1 MSVKIAPATISTTR
15 TSTPILT
22 NVRANVTPAG
32 PKDQIVEGGIVHYVV
47 RLDPCNVPQ
56 EGDLLTIQSWDVFA
70 VDPTQAYSVFTVQL
84 SGFGSLACVRV
95 AVGRWVGR

>member
-1 MSVKIAPATISTTR
+1 MALLIAPAKISTTR
-15 TSTPILT
+15 NGTAQLM

-32 PKDQIVEGGIVHYVV
+32 PKDQIVVGGIVHYVV

-84 SGFGSLACVRV
+84 SGFGSPACVRV
-95 AVGRWVGR
+95 AVGRWAGR